1 MAGKTTAMAAST
13 ANPYLLGAGLVA
25 DVGGALLG
33 SPQPKEQTTWY
44 EVPEQLALLR
54 QLLAQQYAGGDVGL
68 GADLKAGNATL
79 AQSMANRGIS
89 PQSGIYQSAM
99 GGMTADAVAKAAQ
112 NRFQNLYALLGASA
126 PKVTGKIGDPSAP
139 AGYAWDPTGL
149 KRRVAGMSGW
159 GTPDVSYRGGY

>member
-1 MAGKTTAMAAST
+1 MDPLTISAVAANT
-13 ANPYLLGAGLVA
+13 VGNLV
-25 DVGGALLG
+25 G
-33 SPQPKEQTTWY
+33 SPQPKQQTTWY
-44 EVPEQLALLR
+44 ETPEQLALLR
-54 QLLAQQYAGGDVGL
+54 RLIMQQYAGGDVGL

-112 NRFQNLYALLGASA
+112 RRFQNLYALIGASA

-139 AGYAWDPTGL
+139 EGYAWDPTGL
-149 KRRVAGMSGW
+149 KKRLAGMSGW
-159 GTPDVSYRGGY
+159 GTPDALYSGGY